1 MTASG
6 AKDLLLLG
14 AVGIGLYY
22 VYKAVSGVTGLASNA
37 VNSATCAISS
47 SLASCIVNW
56 TTCSAIQL
64 SGNAVFPNGAQ
75 VAINSLPVGSDGGG
89 NVYVQ
94 YSGGVYQ
101 LSPSNSCGNYNATQI
116 S

>member
-1 MTASG
+1 MTVSG

-14 AVGIGLYY
+14 VVGIGLYY
-22 VYKAVSGVTGLASNA
+22 VYKAVSGATNLASGA
-37 VNSATCAISS
+37 VNAATCAISS
-47 SLASCIVNW
+47 GIASCIVNW

-75 VAINSLPVGSDGGG
+75 VAINSLPVGSDSQGG
-89 NVYVQ
+89 VYVQ